1 MRHLILAA
9 TTALLLS
16 PSLVSG
22 QTRRESD
29 ALVLARVCAHEAG
42 WDALADC
49 SAIYDVLRGGA
60 ERHGMTMRAFAH
72 AYSGRA
78 LRGQTSRPW
87 MAALRED
94 GAEPAGWP
102 RTRYVVQRDG
112 SARASAHPPWSGYR
126 GQWLALLNHARALIS
141 GRVHS
146 ACEEPPHDWGGDMD
160 HARAERI
167 GLIPVSCGD
176 TRNTFYQ
183 RPSLV
188 ADRD

>member
-1 MRHLILAA
+1 MTRYLLAVLMLTA
-9 TTALLLS
+9 TPAAA
-16 PSLVSG
+16 
-22 QTRRESD
+22 QRRDSD

-42 WDALADC
+42 WESLSDC
-49 SAIYDVLRGGA
+49 SAIYEVLRGGA
-60 ERHGMTMRAFAH
+60 ERHGMTLRAYAY

-126 GQWLALLNHARALIS
+126 AQWMALLAHARGLLAGEVAS
-141 GRVHS
+141 SCV
-146 ACEEPPHDWGGDMD
+146 EPPHDWGGSMD
-160 HARAERI
+160 AARATRI
-167 GLIPVSCGD
+167 GLVPVDCGV
-176 TRNTFYQ
+176 TRNRFYL
-183 RPSLV
+183 RPSLI
-188 ADRD
+188 ASRE